1 MKKIIAMILC
11 LSCLLSLCACGNREA
26 QPKPQQQSRSYTDDA
41 GRTVQIPEKI
51 QRIVPSAPLAQIIL
65 LTLAPELVV
74 GLADEVED
82 SARGILPEQVF
93 SQPYLG
99 SLYAGSELNLEA
111 LASTA
116 PDLILDMGE
125 VKKST
130 KEDLDSLQTQT
141 TVPAVFVSLSLEHM
155 GQTYR
160 TLGAL
165 LGKEERAELLA
176 KRCEEIYART
186 LDIMERVGE
195 NKVDCL
201 YITGQEGLNVIAA
214 GSYHAELLDLLTNNV
229 AVVDNPLSKGTGN
242 EVTMEQIALWDP
254 EFILFGPYSIYED
267 VAQRSTWSA
276 LQAIAKGN
284 YVEVPQIP
292 YNWMSMPPSV
302 QRYLGLLW
310 LPAVLYPQYCD
321 YDAEREICEL
331 LELFYD
337 CKLSHETYEQIMGK
351 AFPVA

>member
-1 MKKIIAMILC
+1 MKKIISMVLC
-11 LSCLLSLCACGNREA
+11 LALLLSLCACGSPES
-26 QPKPQQQSRSYTDDA
+26 QPKPQELSQSYTDDA
-41 GRTVQIPEKI
+41 GRTLYIPENI

-65 LTLAPELVV
+65 LTLAPEMVV

-82 SARGILPEQVF
+82 SARGILPERVF

-116 PDLILDMGE
+116 PDLIIDMGE

-130 KEDLDSLQTQT
+130 KEDLDNLQTQT
-141 TVPAVFVSLSLEHM
+141 TIPAVFVSLSLENM

-165 LGKEERAELLA
+165 LGREERAELLA
-176 KRCEEIYART
+176 RRCEEIYART
-186 LDIMERVGE
+186 MDIMEQVGE

-214 GSYHAELLDLLTNNV
+214 DSYHAELLDLLTDNL

-254 EFILFGPYSIYED
+254 EFIIFGPESIYAD
-267 VAQRSTWSA
+267 VAQRSTWTE
-276 LQAIAKGN
+276 LQAVSAGN

-310 LPAVLYPQYCD
+310 LPAVLYPEYCD
-321 YDAEREICEL
+321 YDVEAEICDL

-337 CKLSHETYEQIMGK
+337 CEISPEVYGQIMAN

>member
-1 MKKIIAMILC
+1 MKKIIALFLSLC
-11 LSCLLSLCACGNREA
+11 LLLSLCACRSG
-26 QPKPQQQSRSYTDDA
+26 QPTEEVQARTYTDDA
-41 GRTVQIPEKI
+41 GREVQLPEKI

-65 LTLAPELVV
+65 LTLAPEMVV
-74 GLADEVED
+74 GLADEIEDDARGLLPD
-82 SARGILPEQVF
+82 SAF
-93 SQPYLG
+93 SQPFLG

-111 LASTA
+111 LAATA
-116 PDLILDMGE
+116 PDLIIDMGE

-130 KEDLDSLQTQT
+130 KEDLDTLQTQT
-141 TVPAVFVSLSLEHM
+141 AIPAVFISLSLENM

-176 KRCEEIYART
+176 QRCESIYART
-186 LDIMERVGE
+186 LSIMDQVGE
-195 NKVDCL
+195 DKIDCL
-201 YITGQEGLNVIAA
+201 YILGQEGLNVIAS
-214 GSYHAELLDLLTNNV
+214 GSYHAELLDLLTNNL

-254 EFILFGPYSIYED
+254 EFIIFGPESIYTD
-267 VAQRSTWSA
+267 VAQRSTWTE
-276 LQAIAKGN
+276 LQAISKGN

-310 LPAVLYPQYCD
+310 LPVVLYPEYCN
-321 YDAEREICEL
+321 YDVETEIRDL
-331 LELFYD
+331 LELFYNCEVSD
-337 CKLSHETYEQIMGK
+337 ETYARIMEK
-351 AFPVA
+351 AFPTA

>member
-1 MKKIIAMILC
+1 MKKIISMVLC
-11 LSCLLSLCACGNREA
+11 LALLLSLCACGRG
-26 QPKPQQQSRSYTDDA
+26 QPMEETQTRTYTDDA
-41 GRTVQIPEKI
+41 GREVQIPEKI

-65 LTLAPELVV
+65 LTLAPEMIV

-82 SARGILPEQVF
+82 SAHGILPESVF
-93 SQPYLG
+93 SQPFLG
-99 SLYAGSELNLEA
+99 SLYAGAELNLEA
-111 LASTA
+111 LAATS

-130 KEDLDSLQTQT
+130 QEDLDTLQTQT
-141 TVPAVFVSLSLEHM
+141 TIPAVFVSLSLETM

-176 KRCEEIYART
+176 QRCESIYART
-186 LDIMERVGE
+186 MDIMEQVGE
-195 NKVDCL
+195 NKADCL
-201 YITGQEGLNVIAA
+201 YILGQEGLNVIAA
-214 GSYHAELLDLLTNNV
+214 GSYHAELLDLLTNNL

-254 EFILFGPYSIYED
+254 EFIIFGPESIYAD
-267 VAQRSTWSA
+267 VAQRSTWTE
-276 LQAIAKGN
+276 LQAVSAGN

-310 LPAVLYPQYCD
+310 LPAVLYPEYCD
-321 YDAEREICEL
+321 YDVEAEICDL

-337 CKLSHETYEQIMGK
+337 CEISPEVYGQIMAN